1 MGTGYFN
8 KDSMLSPSELEE
20 KGIKAKKNHVYFENQ
35 DGKIKTFKY
44 SSKQDWSDKRDEYS
58 DVKRV
63 SPSTLEKIANSTGLG
78 INKIK
83 NHIGSMIRHF
93 KQGTKGVERKNRGGA
108 IKKAKGGIVQVQ
120 KFSRGGTVERPR
132 GVGIAKRGF
141 GRVIR

>member
-20 KGIKAKKNHVYFENQ
+20 KGIKAKKNHVYFEDNN
-35 DGKIKTFKY
+35 GKIRTFKY

-63 SPSTLEKIANSTGLG
+63 SSSTLEKIANSTGLT
-78 INKIK
+78 ISTIK
-83 NHIGSMIRHF
+83 NNIGSMIRHF
-93 KQGTKGVERKNRGGA
+93 KQGTKGIERKNRGGV
-108 IKKAKGGIVQVQ
+108 IKKAKGGIVQ
-120 KFSRGGTVERPR
+120 KFSKGGTVERPR
-132 GVGIAKRGF
+132 GVGIAKRGY